1 VCVCVYV
8 SRYITSLHCAGS
20 VKRRLI
26 EAGAGAILESVAAHY
41 ADNEA
46 VLPTVTAARAELG
59 V

>member
-1 VCVCVYV
+1 
-8 SRYITSLHCAGS
+8 

-26 EAGAGAILESVAAHY
+26 EAGAVAILESVAAHY

-46 VLPTVTAARAELG
+46 VLPAVTAARAELG